1 MRKRSAYKPKPIIS
15 PAMRMSLPDDAAT
28 NLKLTSYQALDLVTR
43 GHGTYDLFDCLNM
56 AVSVCT
62 VLAEKGYGKEY
73 LDVCRDAIEAIRRM
87 GQRAVKTGKF
97 GLDGEGYQAI
107 KECLDLHSQQIE
119 LCTRLTL
126 SDAIFEVE
134 RRTRKRRVA

>member
-1 MRKRSAYKPKPIIS
+1 MRKRSNYEPKAIVTPIMRSSLS
-15 PAMRMSLPDDAAT
+15 PNDAT
-28 NLKLTSYQALDLVTR
+28 NLKLMSYQALDLVTR

-73 LDVCRDAIEAIRRM
+73 MDVCRDAIEAIRRM
-87 GQRAVKTGKF
+87 GHRAVKTGKF

-107 KECLDLHSQQIE
+107 KDCPDLHSQQIE

-134 RRTRKRRVA
+134 RRTRKRRQA